1 MVTMFS
7 RIVRIP
13 TRSGLESGTA
23 CTRVKEFP
31 EVSVFLFSKPKETGM
46 MPGSV
51 CSVTMIAKKK
61 WTLGWTQPGKDS
73 NAGPGHRQK
82 QDAKKSI
89 ADTFSVNCG
98 SFGRQF
104 FREPEGFVRRTR
116 WSRRGTHAR
125 WTGCR
130 LR

>member
-51 CSVTMIAKKK
+51 CSVTMIAKKSGPLDGPSQEK
-61 WTLGWTQPGKDS
+61 IPTLVPDIARSRTQR
-73 NAGPGHRQK
+73 N
-82 QDAKKSI
+82 
-89 ADTFSVNCG
+89 
-98 SFGRQF
+98 
-104 FREPEGFVRRTR
+104 
-116 WSRRGTHAR
+116 
-125 WTGCR
+125 
-130 LR
+130 L